1 MKTTTKRLDEI
12 ILVLRV
18 LSERG
23 SFTPGELGAVMVLI
37 NRLDQQLGQLLMP
50 PLRVGA
56 YFDVFEAAMTKL
68 SMDNEPDINDVR
80 SVLADLK
87 RFQAKMLALG
97 GSMVIARQRAAT
109 PVRRKQR

>member
-1 MKTTTKRLDEI
+1 MKPTTKRLDEI
-12 ILVLRV
+12 ILVLR
-18 LSERG
+18 LLGERG
-23 SFTPGELGAVMVLI
+23 SFTRGELGAVMVLI

-56 YFDVFEAAMTKL
+56 YFDVFEAALMKL

-80 SVLADLK
+80 SVPADLK

-97 GSMVIARQRAAT
+97 GSMVLAR
-109 PVRRKQR
+109 